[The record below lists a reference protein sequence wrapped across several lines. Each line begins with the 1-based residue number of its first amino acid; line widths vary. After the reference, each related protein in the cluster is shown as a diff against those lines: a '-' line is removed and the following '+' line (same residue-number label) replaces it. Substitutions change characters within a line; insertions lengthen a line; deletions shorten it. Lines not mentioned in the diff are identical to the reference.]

1 MLNHNNQLR
10 QRNTTTIDPH
20 NPSQTSET
28 HEVTTETSI
37 SNESSDREPHQEL
50 STGQETT
57 PNEPETELNHQE
69 KDQEQ
74 TEEEPLCR
82 ICLSGRDDE
91 DPSLGRFIQPC
102 LCRGTMAN
110 IHVGCLQRWRITSP
124 SPKSFYRCDQCGY
137 RYKLRRAKIAGLAEN
152 SVILGAVTF
161 TVFFILVIVSGFI
174 SNWLLESYSQ
184 IAPIESHW
192 DSGLGPFSYDSTGK
206 IVGEVVGEAV
216 RVLNSKLH
224 VDGTRSTKKM
234 GSTPVRKSKLVKE
247 SQSENEVSKLKP
259 IQTDENGD
267 HTYRYVRG
275 KEAKKSEQEP
285 VNTAYS
291 NRASPR
297 THPASTPTTT
307 SAKSE
312 NEELENEEE
321 QESGNIL
328 QTILNK
334 IFNKLELL
342 IKHVIKGL
350 AFIGVMS
357 FFQLAMSVTLFSPW
371 NFGIRNSVLRMMR
384 SSSNTRTTSNG
395 RVSGTD
401 PNGIGSL
408 LLLIFVLLGVLKAI
422 QSVWNLVRNSS
433 QWALR
438 KIEDGVL
445 DRFFT
450 LRILI
455 LQKHLT

>member
-224 VDGTRSTKKM
+224 VDGTRSTKKWD
-234 GSTPVRKSKLVKE
+234 RHR
-247 SQSENEVSKLKP
+247 SENP
-259 IQTDENGD
+259 TNPNGRKRD

>member
-110 IHVGCLQRWRITSP
+110 IH
-124 SPKSFYRCDQCGY
+124 
-137 RYKLRRAKIAGLAEN
+137 IAGLAEN

-438 KIEDGVL
+438 KIGRRSRRS
-445 DRFFT
+445 RFF
-450 LRILI
+450 LI
-455 LQKHLT
+455 FPLLHM